1 MPKKTL
7 WRYWIFSLLD
17 GPSMTAMCKIASH
30 LLHGIELSNFYKL
43 VLGLYRH
50 SISWPWRSGDSS
62 EQWSSPLFS
71 SFLSSYLSTRQS
83 VQGLQE
89 SARQMG
95 ALLLHLTWGMEK
107 TVQSATHNAA
117 SAEPRSISGAA
128 QTKQGIDARA
138 QPRFFTIP
146 LNPHFPLPVPSKC
159 AQCFIYPTEEGNK
172 EPSTTEYPFCFLKK
186 SAVIENE
193 GRDSGDSHMSLRKNY
208 KSQQARWWKR
218 TSCPRFCI
226 SDLVVLI
233 MKSQNNEE

>member
-1 MPKKTL
+1 MQV
-7 WRYWIFSLLD
+7 WWQFR
-17 GPSMTAMCKIASH
+17 A
-30 LLHGIELSNFYKL
+30 
-43 VLGLYRH
+43 
-50 SISWPWRSGDSS
+50 
-62 EQWSSPLFS
+62 SSPLFS
-71 SFLSSYLSTRQS
+71 SLLPPYLSTRRS
-83 VQGLQE
+83 FQGLLE

-117 SAEPRSISGAA
+117 SAELRK
-128 QTKQGIDARA
+128 TKQGIDARA
-138 QPRFFTIP
+138 QPRFLTIP

-159 AQCFIYPTEEGNK
+159 AQCFIYLTEEGNK
-172 EPSTTEYPFCFLKK
+172 EPGTTEYPFCFLKK

-218 TSCPRFCI
+218 TSCPWFCR
-226 SDLVVLI
+226 SDPVVLI

>member
-1 MPKKTL
+1 MEV
-7 WRYWIFSLLD
+7 WWQFRAVIF
-17 GPSMTAMCKIASH
+17 PS
-30 LLHGIELSNFYKL
+30 
-43 VLGLYRH
+43 V
-50 SISWPWRSGDSS
+50 
-62 EQWSSPLFS
+62 
-71 SFLSSYLSTRQS
+71 FLSSLFLSFHTPELSGAAGVCTADGCLAFTSHLRD
-83 VQGLQE
+83 GKN
-89 SARQMG
+89 SAICDPQC
-95 ALLLHLTWGMEK
+95 
-107 TVQSATHNAA
+107 
-117 SAEPRSISGAA
+117 SISRAA

-138 QPRFFTIP
+138 QPRFLTIP

-218 TSCPRFCI
+218 TSCPRFCR
-226 SDLVVLI
+226 SDPVVLI

>member
-1 MPKKTL
+1 MEVWWQFRAVIFPSVFL
-7 WRYWIFSLLD
+7 FSLFLSFHTPELSGAAGVCTAD
-17 GPSMTAMCKIASH
+17 GCLAFTSH
-30 LLHGIELSNFYKL
+30 LRDGKN
-43 VLGLYRH
+43 
-50 SISWPWRSGDSS
+50 
-62 EQWSSPLFS
+62 
-71 SFLSSYLSTRQS
+71 
-83 VQGLQE
+83 
-89 SARQMG
+89 SAICDPQC
-95 ALLLHLTWGMEK
+95 
-107 TVQSATHNAA
+107 
-117 SAEPRSISGAA
+117 SISGAA
-128 QTKQGIDARA
+128 RTKRGIDARA
-138 QPRFFTIP
+138 QPRFLTIP

-218 TSCPRFCI
+218 TSCPRFCR